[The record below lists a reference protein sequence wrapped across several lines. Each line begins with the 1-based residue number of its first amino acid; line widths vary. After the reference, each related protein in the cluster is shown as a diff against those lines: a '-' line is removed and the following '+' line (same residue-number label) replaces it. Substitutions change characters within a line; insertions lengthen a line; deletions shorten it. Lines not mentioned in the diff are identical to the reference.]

1 MLRDIASRDYI
12 SGHVQTSILS
22 VSTAYRH
29 SLLHI
34 IGMDLWCI
42 MGKLATY
49 SLQSVCLWDGI
60 PPLVNNV
67 RVSAWI
73 ASFVISA
80 RFYQYLEDKPRVF
93 KAIFADEEKI
103 QQVNEVLDRL
113 FIFTLVPLA
122 LKLCVFF
129 FFFSYLFLA

>member
-1 MLRDIASRDYI
+1 MLIEIGPICIHMQFYILGMETMCESVCFSANLKNILLKIMLRDIASRDYI

-34 IGMDLWCI
+34 IGMDLWYI

-73 ASFVISA
+73 ASFLISA
-80 RFYQYLEDKPRVF
+80 RF
-93 KAIFADEEKI
+93 
-103 QQVNEVLDRL
+103 
-113 FIFTLVPLA
+113 
-122 LKLCVFF
+122 
-129 FFFSYLFLA
+129 